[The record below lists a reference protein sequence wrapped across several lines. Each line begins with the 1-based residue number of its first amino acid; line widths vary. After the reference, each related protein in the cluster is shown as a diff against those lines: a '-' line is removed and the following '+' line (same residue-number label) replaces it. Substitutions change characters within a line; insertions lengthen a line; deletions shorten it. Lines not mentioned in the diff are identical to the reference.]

1 MSMTHVGSPF
11 RVGGYTIGKGNQKG
25 VPGALTSP
33 IYIYEVTPVTGSSNS
48 IALAQ
53 AVSGAGNLTLAGDIV
68 SSGVATI
75 AETYG
80 RNVSVTS
87 SSGTDT
93 TQTATF
99 TGTDA
104 YGVALVETVTVT
116 GTTTALGLKAFKTV
130 SQVAISA
137 ATVGNISAGT
147 GDAFGVPYRI
157 NKKGSLQAF
166 WDATW
171 NSGSGTTT
179 VAVTST
185 ATATT
190 GDVRGTYTPATASDG
205 TRTLALWVYMD
216 DVESANGLYGVDQYG
231 G

>member
-1 MSMTHVGSPF
+1 MSMTHHGGPF
-11 RVGGYTIGKGNQKG
+11 RLGGYNVGKGNQKG
-25 VPGALTSP
+25 IPGALTSP
-33 IYIYEVTPVTGSSNS
+33 IYIYEVTPGTGTTVS
-48 IALAQ
+48 ISAAQ
-53 AVSGAGNLTLAGDIV
+53 AVVGAGNLTINGTLAT
-68 SSGVATI
+68 SGLATLDVP
-75 AETYG
+75 
-80 RNVSVTS
+80 RSVLVVS

-104 YGVALVETVTVT
+104 YGVATVETVTLN
-116 GTTTALGLKAFKTV
+116 GTNNAQSLKAFLTV
-130 SQVAISA
+130 SKVAMSA
-137 ATVGNISAGT
+137 STVGNVSAGT
-147 GDAFGVPYRI
+147 GDKFGVPYRI

-171 NSGSGTTT
+171 NSGSATTT
-179 VAVTST
+179 LGSTST

-190 GDVRGTYTPATASDG
+190 GDVRGTYLPATASDG
-205 TRTLALWVYMD
+205 IRTLALWVYMD